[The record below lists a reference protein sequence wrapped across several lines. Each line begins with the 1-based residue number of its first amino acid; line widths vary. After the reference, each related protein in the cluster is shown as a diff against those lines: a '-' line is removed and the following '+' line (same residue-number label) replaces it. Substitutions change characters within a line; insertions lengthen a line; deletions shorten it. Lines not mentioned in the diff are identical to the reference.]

1 MSQDNY
7 ESLDN
12 DQEEKMRKRQEER
25 KKRREEKRKQEQ
37 QRNKII
43 LGVIAGLIILFFI
56 FGISSCASSCSSG
69 GAGDNNDTQPP
80 TVQPT
85 QPPTQPPTEPPT
97 SPPIKDNGEDG
108 YLTEQGVYVW
118 DNKGFELFYG
128 DEEMAK
134 TYANAV
140 SHYRG
145 QLDSS
150 INVYNMV
157 VPTHIAFGLPDRL
170 EATVG
175 SYSQPDYINNIYN
188 NITADVKTVNVTDS
202 LEDHKTEYCYF
213 NTDHHWTA
221 LGAYYA
227 YKDFCK
233 TAGETAVNIDN
244 ISANSVQGFV
254 GSLYTATG
262 LEVLQNNPD
271 TVSYYEMPVS
281 YSAQLMQ
288 SGSNELEDIY
298 SMYYEAAT
306 AGSNT
311 YGVYIWGDNPVT
323 KIVNTEGKNG
333 RKILVVKDSFGNA
346 LVPWLVNN
354 YDQVHAIDFRY
365 YDGNVA
371 GYCAE
376 NGITDV
382 LILNGVM
389 SSANGFQIDNMSSVF
404 GG

>member
-1 MSQDNY
+1 MEQDSNR
-7 ESLDN
+7 SLDN
-12 DQEEKMRKRQEER
+12 EQEEKIKKRQEER
-25 KKRREEKRKQEQ
+25 RKKRQQQRKQEQ

-43 LGVIAGLIILFFI
+43 LAVIAVAIIFLLV
-56 FGISSCASSCSSG
+56 FGISSCASSCSS
-69 GAGDNNDTQPP
+69 ANVAEATEPP
-80 TVQPT
+80 TAMATRPPT
-85 QPPTQPPTEPPT
+85 QPPTQPPT
-97 SPPIKDNGEDG
+97 SPEIKDNGEDG

-128 DEEMAK
+128 DEDMAK

-140 SHYRG
+140 SHYRE
-145 QLDSS
+145 QLGSS

-175 SYSQPDYINNIYN
+175 SYSQFDYINNIYK
-188 NITADVKTVNVTDS
+188 NITANVKTVDVTES
-202 LEDHKTEYCYF
+202 LENHKTEYCYF

-227 YKDFCK
+227 YQDFCK
-233 TAGETAVNIDN
+233 TAGEKAVNIN
-244 ISANSVQGFV
+244 NLSSNAIEGFV

-271 TVSYYEMPVS
+271 TVPYYDMPVT
-281 YSAQLMQ
+281 YTAQLMQ
-288 SGSNELEDIY
+288 SGSSELEEVY
-298 SMYYEAAT
+298 SMYYDIAS

-323 KIVNTEGKNG
+323 KIVNSEGKNG
-333 RKILVVKDSFGNA
+333 KKILVVKDSFGNA

-365 YDGNVA
+365 YNGNIA
-371 GYCAE
+371 SYCAE

-389 SSANGFQIDNMSSVF
+389 SSANGFQLDNMSSIF
-404 GG
+404 G

>member
-69 GAGDNNDTQPP
+69 GAENNKDTQPP
-80 TVQPT
+80 TAQPT

-202 LEDHKTEYCYF
+202 LENHKTEYCYF

-333 RKILVVKDSFGNA
+333 KKILVVKDSFGNA

-371 GYCAE
+371 GYCSE